1 MGGFKKFLLR
11 GNLIDLAVAVVI
23 GIAFNAVVQA
33 LIKDIVTP
41 LIAAIGGKPN
51 FGALSFTV
59 NKSIFEYG
67 SFINALLSF
76 VIIAAVIYYLV
87 VMPTNRVTSLAT
99 RHKDATERQ
108 CPECLSMIPV
118 GARKHPGPEP
128 RRPERPSLAPAP
140 AHGLTSLRVGAGLT
154 SLRVGVAGDH
164 SGRHRESHGRV
175 TEHEPPGLLRRLP
188 DRGHHG

>member
-23 GIAFNAVVQA
+23 GLAFNAVVQA

-51 FGALSFTV
+51 FAALSFTV
-59 NKSIFEYG
+59 NKSEFEYG
-67 SFINALLSF
+67 SFINAFLAF

-99 RHKDATERQ
+99 RNKDATERQ

-118 GARKHPGPEP
+118 GARRCMYCTAAVTPANIAPPSPPATNDP
-128 RRPERPSLAPAP
+128 RSHRHRPS
-140 AHGLTSLRVGAGLT
+140 S
-154 SLRVGVAGDH
+154 
-164 SGRHRESHGRV
+164 
-175 TEHEPPGLLRRLP
+175 
-188 DRGHHG
+188 